1 MRAPIFSA
9 MPAHTLMPPFTL
21 RVPYVATHTL
31 STRLAMASM
40 TLVPLALVLGALTV
54 LAAPAAAQT
63 WPTRAVRIVVPYPVG
78 GGIDVLGRQL
88 AERLGPQWGQSVVVE
103 NRPGASTIPAV
114 DAVAKSAPDG
124 HTLLLTTD
132 SSISINP
139 HLFAKLPYDAQRD
152 LAPISLL
159 VLLQQMLVAQPSLP
173 ANNLSELVALA
184 KQRPGTLNYGSYGS
198 GSQPHLAGEMF
209 KAKAA
214 VEIAHIPYKGLPLA
228 VAAVLGGEIQLTF
241 SGIASARP
249 HILAGKLKALA
260 IGGPKRSP
268 LLPEVPTFSEQGFPE
283 VETHAWFGLFVPSA
297 TPREVIA
304 RVHRDA
310 VKIVSEPGFRDKEI
324 IAKGYDLVAN
334 SPEEFAAYIR
344 NDSDS
349 RGRAVKLSGAKAE

>member
-1 MRAPIFSA
+1 MTCALIADSLRSRAIKIRLLTNNVRLLS
-9 MPAHTLMPPFTL
+9 L
-21 RVPYVATHTL
+21 VA
-31 STRLAMASM
+31 A
-40 TLVPLALVLGALTV
+40 ALLLTAYPALTH
-54 LAAPAAAQT
+54 AQN

-88 AERLGPQWGQSVVVE
+88 AERLSPLWGQSVVVE

-114 DAVAKSAPDG
+114 EAVAKAGTDG

-152 LAPISLL
+152 LAPITLL
-159 VLLQQMLVAQPSLP
+159 VLLQQMLVAQPALP
-173 ANNLSELVALA
+173 ANNLSELIALA
-184 KQRPGTLNYGSYGS
+184 RQKPGTLNYGSYGS

-209 KAKAA
+209 KAKAG

-249 HILAGKLKALA
+249 HIQAGKLKALA
-260 IGGPKRSP
+260 IGGHRRSP
-268 LLPEVPTFSEQGFPE
+268 LLPEVPTFAEQGFPE
-283 VETHAWFGLFVPSA
+283 VETHAWFGLFAPAA
-297 TPREVIA
+297 TARDVIA
-304 RVHRDA
+304 RVHRDVVRIIA
-310 VKIVSEPGFRDKEI
+310 EPAFRDKEI
-324 IAKGYDLVAN
+324 VAKGYDPVGN

-344 NDSDS
+344 TDTAN

>member
-1 MRAPIFSA
+1 MADPLRSRVFRIRVLTTIARLLLLLAIAPLLSA
-9 MPAHTLMPPFTL
+9 YPAPAH
-21 RVPYVATHTL
+21 
-31 STRLAMASM
+31 
-40 TLVPLALVLGALTV
+40 
-54 LAAPAAAQT
+54 AQN

-88 AERLGPQWGQSVVVE
+88 AERLSPLWGQSVVVE

-114 DAVAKSAPDG
+114 EAVAKAGPDG

-152 LAPISLL
+152 LAPITLL
-159 VLLQQMLVAQPSLP
+159 VLLQQMLVAQPALP
-173 ANNLSELVALA
+173 ANTLSELVTLA
-184 KQRPGTLNYGSYGS
+184 RQKPGTLNYGSYGS

-209 KAKAA
+209 KAKAG

-249 HILAGKLKALA
+249 HIQAGKLKALA
-260 IGGPKRSP
+260 IGGPTRSP
-268 LLPEVPTFSEQGFPE
+268 LLPEVPTFAEQGFPE
-283 VETHAWFGLFVPSA
+283 VETHAWFGLFVPAA
-297 TPREVIA
+297 TARDVIT
-304 RVHRDA
+304 RVHRD
-310 VKIVSEPGFRDKEI
+310 VVRLISEAAFRDKEI
-324 IAKGYDLVAN
+324 VAKGYDLVGNA
-334 SPEEFAAYIR
+334 PEEFAAYIR
-344 NDSDS
+344 TDTAN